1 MKKII
6 LLLIC
11 LFSLTACG
19 NKLYKEKEK
28 EVLNSDFITIEEKIK
43 KLNDKLI
50 MFPDSNTEDE
60 LITYL
65 LVIRDNKDHFKNE
78 ELKDIQLIVTN
89 DYQYELN
96 SLGYNRDKVTIIIN
110 ELLKKQS

>member
-6 LLLIC
+6 FIIIC

-19 NKLYKEKEK
+19 NKFYKEKEK
-28 EVLNSDFITIEEKIK
+28 EVLNSSFQTVEENIK
-43 KLNDKLI
+43 KINDRLM
-50 MFPDSNTEDE
+50 MFPDADTEDE

-65 LVIRDNKDHFKNE
+65 LVIRNNKDRYSNE
-78 ELKDIQLIVTN
+78 QLKDIVLIVTN

-96 SLGYNRDKVTIIIN
+96 SIGYNREEVTKIID
-110 ELLKKQS
+110 ELKK

>member
-1 MKKII
+1 MKKILFLI
-6 LLLIC
+6 IC

-28 EVLNSDFITIEEKIK
+28 EVLNTDFNTIEENIK
-43 KLNDKLI
+43 KINDKII
-50 MFPDSNTEDE
+50 MFPDSSTEDE

-65 LVIRDNKDHFKNE
+65 LVIRNNKDRYSNE
-78 ELKDIQLIVTN
+78 QLKDIELIVTN

-96 SLGYNRDKVTIIIN
+96 TLGYNRDDVMKIID
-110 ELLKKQS
+110 ELKK

>member
-1 MKKII
+1 MKKILFLI
-6 LLLIC
+6 IC

-28 EVLNSDFITIEEKIK
+28 EVLNTDFNTIEENIK
-43 KLNDKLI
+43 KINDKII
-50 MFPDSNTEDE
+50 MFPDSDTEDE

-65 LVIRDNKDHFKNE
+65 LVIRNNKDRYSNE
-78 ELKDIQLIVTN
+78 QLKDIELIVTN

-96 SLGYNRDKVTIIIN
+96 TLGYNRDDVMKIID
-110 ELLKKQS
+110 ELKK

>member
-6 LLLIC
+6 FIIIC

-19 NKLYKEKEK
+19 NKYYKEKEK
-28 EVLNSDFITIEEKIK
+28 EVLNSSFQTVEETIK
-43 KLNDKLI
+43 KINDRLM
-50 MFPDSNTEDE
+50 MFPDADTEDE

-65 LVIRDNKDHFKNE
+65 LVIRNNKDRYSNE
-78 ELKDIQLIVTN
+78 QLKDIVLIVTN

-96 SLGYNRDKVTIIIN
+96 SIGYNREEVTKIIDQ
-110 ELLKKQS
+110 LKK

>member
-6 LLLIC
+6 FIIIC

-19 NKLYKEKEK
+19 NKLYKDKEK
-28 EVLNSDFITIEEKIK
+28 EVLNNNFTVVEETIK
-43 KLNDKLI
+43 KINDRLM
-50 MFPDSNTEDE
+50 MFPDSDTEDE

-65 LVIRDNKDHFKNE
+65 LVIRNNKDRYSNE
-78 ELKDIQLIVTN
+78 QLKDIELIVTN

-96 SLGYNRDKVTIIIN
+96 SLGYDREDVTKIID
-110 ELLKKQS
+110 ELKK

>member
-6 LLLIC
+6 FLIIC

-28 EVLNSDFITIEEKIK
+28 EVLNSSFQTVEENIK
-43 KLNDKLI
+43 KINDRLM
-50 MFPDSNTEDE
+50 MFPDADTEDE

-65 LVIRDNKDHFKNE
+65 LVIRNNKDRYSNE
-78 ELKDIQLIVTN
+78 QLKDIVLIVTN

-96 SLGYNRDKVTIIIN
+96 SIGYNREEVTKIID
-110 ELLKKQS
+110 ELKK

>member
-6 LLLIC
+6 FIIIC

-19 NKLYKEKEK
+19 NKYYKEKEK
-28 EVLNSDFITIEEKIK
+28 EVLNNNFTVVEETIK
-43 KLNDKLI
+43 KINDRLM
-50 MFPDSNTEDE
+50 MFPDSDTEDE

-65 LVIRDNKDHFKNE
+65 LVIRNNKDRYSNE
-78 ELKDIQLIVTN
+78 QLKDIELIVTN

-96 SLGYNRDKVTIIIN
+96 SLGYDREDVTKIID
-110 ELLKKQS
+110 ELKK

>member
-6 LLLIC
+6 FIIIC
-11 LFSLTACG
+11 LFSLTGCG

-28 EVLNSDFITIEEKIK
+28 EVLNSNFNTIEETIK
-43 KLNDKLI
+43 KVNDKLL
-50 MFPDSNTEDE
+50 MFPDTETEDN

-65 LVIRDNKDHFKNE
+65 LVIRNNKDRYSNE
-78 ELKDIQLIVTN
+78 QLKDIELIVTN

-96 SLGYNRDKVTIIIN
+96 SLGYNREDVTKIID
-110 ELLKKQS
+110 ELKK

>member
-6 LLLIC
+6 FLIIC
-11 LFSLTACG
+11 LFSLNACG

-28 EVLNSDFITIEEKIK
+28 EVLNSNFTVIEEKIK
-43 KLNDKLI
+43 KLNDQLM

-65 LVIRDNKDHFKNE
+65 LVIRNNKDHFKNE

-96 SLGYNRDKVTIIIN
+96 TLGYDREEVTKIIN
-110 ELLKKQS
+110 ELIKEQS

>member
-1 MKKII
+1 MKKILFLI
-6 LLLIC
+6 IC

-28 EVLNSDFITIEEKIK
+28 EVLNSDFNTIEENIK
-43 KLNDKLI
+43 KINDKII
-50 MFPDSNTEDE
+50 MFPDSDTEAE

-65 LVIRDNKDHFKNE
+65 LVIRNNKDRYSNE
-78 ELKDIQLIVTN
+78 QLKDIELIVTN

-96 SLGYNRDKVTIIIN
+96 TLGYNRDDVMKIID
-110 ELLKKQS
+110 ELKK

>member
-28 EVLNSDFITIEEKIK
+28 EVLNSNFITIEENIK
-43 KLNDKLI
+43 RLNDRLI
-50 MFPDSNTEDE
+50 MFPDSDTEDE

-65 LVIRDNKDHFKNE
+65 LVIRNNKDRFNNE
-78 ELKDIQLIVTN
+78 ELKDIQLTVTN

-96 SLGYNRDKVTIIIN
+96 SLGYDREEVTKIIN
-110 ELLKKQS
+110 ELIKEQS

>member
-28 EVLNSDFITIEEKIK
+28 EVLNSNFITIEENIK
-43 KLNDKLI
+43 RLNDRLI
-50 MFPDSNTEDE
+50 MFPDSDTEDE

-65 LVIRDNKDHFKNE
+65 LVIRNNKDRFNNE
-78 ELKDIQLIVTN
+78 ELKDIQLTVTN

-96 SLGYNRDKVTIIIN
+96 SLGYNREEVTKIIN
-110 ELLKKQS
+110 ELIKEQS

>member
-65 LVIRDNKDHFKNE
+65 LVIRDNKDRFKNE

>member
-1 MKKII
+1 M
-6 LLLIC
+6 
-11 LFSLTACG
+11 
-19 NKLYKEKEK
+19 
-28 EVLNSDFITIEEKIK
+28 
-43 KLNDKLI
+43 

-65 LVIRDNKDHFKNE
+65 LVIRNNKDHFKNE

-96 SLGYNRDKVTIIIN
+96 TLGYDREEVSKIIN
-110 ELLKKQS
+110 ELIKEQS

>member
-11 LFSLTACG
+11 LFSLTACC

-28 EVLNSDFITIEEKIK
+28 EVLNSNFITIEENIK
-43 KLNDKLI
+43 RLNDRLI
-50 MFPDSNTEDE
+50 MFPDSDTEDE

-65 LVIRDNKDHFKNE
+65 LVIRNNKDRFNNE
-78 ELKDIQLIVTN
+78 ELKDIQLTVTN

-96 SLGYNRDKVTIIIN
+96 SLGYDREEVTKIIN
-110 ELLKKQS
+110 ELIKEQS

>member
-28 EVLNSDFITIEEKIK
+28 EVLNSNFITIEENIK
-43 KLNDKLI
+43 RLNDRLI

-65 LVIRDNKDHFKNE
+65 LVIRNNKDRFNNE
-78 ELKDIQLIVTN
+78 ELKDIQLTVTN

-96 SLGYNRDKVTIIIN
+96 SLGYDREEVTKIIN
-110 ELLKKQS
+110 ELKKEQS

>member
-1 MKKII
+1 MKKILFLI
-6 LLLIC
+6 IC

-28 EVLNSDFITIEEKIK
+28 EVLNSDFNTIEENIK
-43 KLNDKLI
+43 KINDKII
-50 MFPDSNTEDE
+50 MFPDSDTEDE

-65 LVIRDNKDHFKNE
+65 LVIRNNKDRYSNE
-78 ELKDIQLIVTN
+78 QLKDIELIVTN

-96 SLGYNRDKVTIIIN
+96 TLGYNRDDVMKIID
-110 ELLKKQS
+110 ELKK

>member
-6 LLLIC
+6 FVIIC
-11 LFSLTACG
+11 LFSLTGCG

-28 EVLNSDFITIEEKIK
+28 EVLSNDFAVVEENIK
-43 KLNDKLI
+43 KINDKLI

-65 LVIRDNKDHFKNE
+65 LVIRNNKDRYSNE
-78 ELKDIQLIVTN
+78 ELKDIELIVTN

-96 SLGYNRDKVTIIIN
+96 TLGYNREEVMNIIN
-110 ELLKKQS
+110 ELKK

>member
-6 LLLIC
+6 FIIIC

-19 NKLYKEKEK
+19 NKYYKEKEK
-28 EVLNSDFITIEEKIK
+28 EVLNSSFQTVEENIK
-43 KLNDKLI
+43 KINDRLM
-50 MFPDSNTEDE
+50 MFPDADTEDE

-65 LVIRDNKDHFKNE
+65 LVIRNNKDRYSNE
-78 ELKDIQLIVTN
+78 QLKDIVLIVTN

-96 SLGYNRDKVTIIIN
+96 SIGYNREEVTKIID
-110 ELLKKQS
+110 ELKK

>member
-6 LLLIC
+6 FLIIC

-19 NKLYKEKEK
+19 NKLYKEKEL
-28 EVLNSDFITIEEKIK
+28 EVLNSSVTVVEDNIK

-65 LVIRDNKDHFKNE
+65 LVIRNNKDHFKNE

-96 SLGYNRDKVTIIIN
+96 SLGYNREEVTKIIN
-110 ELLKKQS
+110 ELIKEQS

>member
-6 LLLIC
+6 FIIIC

-19 NKLYKEKEK
+19 NKFYKEKEK
-28 EVLNSDFITIEEKIK
+28 EVLNSSFQTVEENIK
-43 KLNDKLI
+43 KINDRLM
-50 MFPDSNTEDE
+50 MFPDTEGEDE

-65 LVIRDNKDHFKNE
+65 LVIRNNKDRYSNE
-78 ELKDIQLIVTN
+78 QLKDIVLIVTN

-96 SLGYNRDKVTIIIN
+96 SIGYNREEVTKIID
-110 ELLKKQS
+110 ELKK

>member
-1 MKKII
+1 MKKILFLI
-6 LLLIC
+6 IC

-28 EVLNSDFITIEEKIK
+28 EVLNTDFNTIEEKIK
-43 KLNDKLI
+43 KINDKII
-50 MFPDSNTEDE
+50 MFPDSDTEDE

-65 LVIRDNKDHFKNE
+65 LVIRNNKDRYSNE
-78 ELKDIQLIVTN
+78 QLKDIELIVTN

-96 SLGYNRDKVTIIIN
+96 TLGYNRDDVMKIID
-110 ELLKKQS
+110 ELKK

>member
-1 MKKII
+1 MKKILFLI
-6 LLLIC
+6 IC

-28 EVLNSDFITIEEKIK
+28 EVLNTDFNTIEENIK
-43 KLNDKLI
+43 KINDKII
-50 MFPDSNTEDE
+50 MFPDSDAEDE

-65 LVIRDNKDHFKNE
+65 LVIRNNKDRYSNE
-78 ELKDIQLIVTN
+78 QLKDIELIVTN

-96 SLGYNRDKVTIIIN
+96 TLGYNRDDVMKIID
-110 ELLKKQS
+110 ELKK

>member
-1 MKKII
+1 MKKILFLI
-6 LLLIC
+6 IC

-28 EVLNSDFITIEEKIK
+28 EVLNTDFNTIEEKIK
-43 KLNDKLI
+43 KINDKII
-50 MFPDSNTEDE
+50 MFPDSDTEDE

-65 LVIRDNKDHFKNE
+65 LVIRNNKDRYTNE
-78 ELKDIQLIVTN
+78 QLKDIELIVTN

-96 SLGYNRDKVTIIIN
+96 SLGYNREDVMKIIN
-110 ELLKKQS
+110 ELKK

>member
-28 EVLNSDFITIEEKIK
+28 EVLNSNFITIEENIK
-43 KLNDKLI
+43 RLNDRLI

-65 LVIRDNKDHFKNE
+65 LVIRNNKDRFNNE
-78 ELKDIQLIVTN
+78 ELKDIQLTVTN

-96 SLGYNRDKVTIIIN
+96 SLGYDREEVTKIIN
-110 ELLKKQS
+110 ELIKEQS

>member
-6 LLLIC
+6 FLIIC

-28 EVLNSDFITIEEKIK
+28 EVLNNNFSIVEENIK
-43 KLNDKLI
+43 KINDKLM
-50 MFPDSNTEDE
+50 MFPDTNTEDE

-65 LVIRDNKDHFKNE
+65 LVIRNNKDHYSKE
-78 ELKDIQLIVTN
+78 ELKEIQLIVTN

-96 SLGYNRDKVTIIIN
+96 SLGYNREDVTKIIDEI
-110 ELLKKQS
+110 KK

>member
-1 MKKII
+1 MKKILFLI
-6 LLLIC
+6 IC

-28 EVLNSDFITIEEKIK
+28 EVLNTDFNTIEENIK
-43 KLNDKLI
+43 KINDKII
-50 MFPDSNTEDE
+50 MFPDSDTEDE

-65 LVIRDNKDHFKNE
+65 LVIRNNKDRYTNE
-78 ELKDIQLIVTN
+78 QLKDIELIVTN

-96 SLGYNRDKVTIIIN
+96 SLGYNREDVMKIIN
-110 ELLKKQS
+110 ELKK

>member
-6 LLLIC
+6 FIIIC

-19 NKLYKEKEK
+19 NKFYKEKEK
-28 EVLNSDFITIEEKIK
+28 EVLNNNFQTVEETIK
-43 KLNDKLI
+43 KINDRLM
-50 MFPDSNTEDE
+50 MFPDADTEDE

-65 LVIRDNKDHFKNE
+65 LVIRNNKDRYSNE
-78 ELKDIQLIVTN
+78 QLKDIVLIVTN

-96 SLGYNRDKVTIIIN
+96 SIGYNREEVTKIID
-110 ELLKKQS
+110 ELKK

>member
-6 LLLIC
+6 FIIIC

-28 EVLNSDFITIEEKIK
+28 EVLNSDFVTVEENIK
-43 KLNDKLI
+43 KINDNII

-65 LVIRDNKDHFKNE
+65 LVIRNNKDKYSSE
-78 ELKDIQLIVTN
+78 QLKDIQLIVTN

-96 SLGYNRDKVTIIIN
+96 SLGYNREDVMKIID
-110 ELLKKQS
+110 ELKK